1 MNILS
6 KTTSALLLRT
16 AVVLLGIGVL
26 AFLLLE
32 PWFEGVNANAAG
44 FFDIYLDDPFLAYA
58 YMASVPFFAALLQ
71 LWKLLGYAAR
81 NELSSTHS
89 VKALRTLRYCASV
102 MPVLIAVGVVWL
114 LSVETDDRPPI
125 VMMGMVATLFSVAAA
140 IAAGVLEKKVRR

>member
-6 KTTSALLLRT
+6 KTASAFLLRT
-16 AVVLLGIGVL
+16 TVVLLGLGVL

-44 FFDIYLDDPFLAYA
+44 FVDVYLDDPFLAYA

-71 LWKLLGYAAR
+71 LWKVLGYAGR
-81 NELSSTHS
+81 NELSSTRS

-102 MPVLIAVGVVWL
+102 MPVLIAIGVVWL

-125 VMMGMVATLFSVAAA
+125 VMMGMITMFISVSVA
-140 IAAGVLEKKVRR
+140 IAAGVLEKKVRG